1 MIGKRKID
9 VQTKLAQMGFIDK
22 TIEPLFNL
30 LFHADLG
37 LENVDDHDTQHVTMK
52 YFSTSM

>member
-52 YFSTSM
+52 YFSTSL